1 MAIMSRTILE
11 RDVGS
16 TGEAEPIAVQ
26 HIPMPR
32 GSTPVDAHRDS
43 VARTLC
49 RSPLFSELD
58 DRTRRQIA
66 AYVHVRRFAPGQ
78 IIAWEGEPT
87 RAVCLV
93 ASGEVRVYRLSLEG
107 REYVLNHMG
116 PGQALNLVPALDGGV
131 NIASVES
138 VTDTTVYVIPRER
151 FRHIV
156 RDHPQFAT
164 AILQHLAGQV
174 RQLSDI
180 AENLALHSVRTR
192 LARFLL
198 SSTTDDTR
206 PSRHWTQGEIA
217 AHIGTVRDVVGRTL
231 RSFSGEGLVRRERRR
246 LVVTNLA
253 GVRREAMR

>member
-116 PGQALNLVPALDGGV
+116 PGEVFGLVPVFDGGV
-131 NIASVES
+131 NVATLES
-138 VTDTTVYVIPRER
+138 VAETTVFAIPCER
-151 FRHIV
+151 FREIGYDQPKV
-156 RDHPQFAT
+156 AK
-164 AILQHLAGQV
+164 AVLQHLAGQV
-174 RQLSDI
+174 RQTCDK
-180 AENLALHSVRTR
+180 AENLALHPVRTR

-198 SSTTDDTR
+198 SSTSDDAR
-206 PSRHWTQGEIA
+206 PSRHWTQEEIA

-231 RSFSGEGLVRRERRR
+231 RTFSGEGLVRRERTR
-246 LVVTNLA
+246 LVVTDQA